1 MHSRPPIYFVASL
14 GLLGLLTSCGGGGG
28 GSSSAPAQVSSAPA
42 PAGESFA
49 QIVLQSVLERAIPA
63 TIDTLVFRGL
73 NPQGSVIF
81 GPETR
86 AKAPRIELERVPLG
100 VTQLHIEYFQGTIV
114 RGRVTLPVTLRVGQ
128 SLLIESPAFSD
139 VVYPLASIS
148 LTPPSL
154 NLLRG
159 QQFAFQLEGFYADQT
174 SRDLGPLAQ
183 WSASPEGIV
192 EVLPN
197 GVVRALQVGECTLT
211 AQVESFTSQCRL
223 SVARPPLVDLQLS
236 HQDYSLLEG
245 QEFTLQA
252 VGLFQDGV
260 QEVPDSLNWSSE
272 DPQVASVGPDGVV
285 QAHAPGQ
292 TRILVQSGTLTAAL
306 DLSVSPD
313 LTIQELF
320 SQPARQDIP
329 LGLNAGF
336 RLFGRYRNGNTV
348 DLTQLAEW
356 TSSHPDIARVSGVH
370 PNYPTNRPSYN
381 GNLASNP
388 PPYFPYTRNVIGGV
402 SRGQASIRAE
412 YQGQGVDIPVQVTDP
427 VPLFARVLPA
437 LTQLFNTGQSD
448 QLDSECI
455 LSDAS
460 VELNRPDVSLE
471 QVGSSVQLSASN
483 LATAQQPGAS
493 FFRAVVPV
501 PNIPDIPD
509 SGVARYVYR
518 TPAYIDPVPD
528 YFHYPFDLASIVV
541 NQPLGLS
548 FSPSALTS
556 LKGSLL
562 AESAAGLFW
571 AQGNRVQFFSHLIQ
585 LPQISNVRALA
596 AGRFSGTR
604 GAGEVFF
611 AGTRAPGGVDYG
623 VILSHTPEQ
632 RILTT
637 TPPYTQVVP
646 AQTESRTFADTP
658 HGLSTAVTADFDGN
672 GRLDAALFYRPSA
685 NAQQLEFKVRLSDQ
699 DILDVERAPLASPEL
714 SQVAAGDLNGDG
726 SVDLV
731 GLSPSTVHVWLN
743 DGQAN
748 FAAGPQLP
756 LNLPLEARV
765 SQLNLGDV
773 DGDGHSDL
781 CFFQSLGFGW
791 RDYFVY
797 YGDGTGQFPRSHRG
811 DSGYRVQASRLA
823 DLTGDGRA
831 DLVTLQSD
839 SIHTLIHSN
848 NSLRRASMSVHPGS
862 AQGFLPQQVTAI
874 SSDSSPASFLL
885 RDQNNDGRLDLVCSL
900 QYTSSLVPFTTGW
913 LNSGWSAYG
922 SFSSQLYH
930 HYRGLVLLRNP

>member
-14 GLLGLLTSCGGGGG
+14 GWLGLLTGCGGGGG

-260 QEVPDSLNWSSE
+260 QEVPDSLSWSSE

-292 TRILVQSGTLTAAL
+292 TRILGQSGTLTAAL
-306 DLSVSPD
+306 NLSVSPD

-356 TSSHPDIARVSGVH
+356 TSSHPDIAKVAGVQVD
-370 PNYPTNRPSYN
+370 YPVVRPSYTMF
-381 GNLASNP
+381 LATYP
-388 PPYFPYTRNVIGGV
+388 PPFFPNSRNVIGGV
-402 SRGQASIRAE
+402 SRGQATIRAE

-437 LTQLFNTGQSD
+437 LTQLLTPGQSV
-448 QLDSECI
+448 QLDTECI

-460 VELNRPDVSLE
+460 VELNRPDTSIE
-471 QVGSSVQLSASN
+471 QAGTSAQLSASN
-483 LATAQQPGAS
+483 LAAAQQPGATL
-493 FFRAVVPV
+493 FRAVIPV
-501 PNIPDIPD
+501 PNIPDT
-509 SGVARYVYR
+509 GVARYTYFNDGY
-518 TPAYIDPVPD
+518 ADLGAD
-528 YFHYPFDLASIVV
+528 YFRYPFDLASIVV
-541 NQPLGLS
+541 NQPLGIA
-548 FSPSALTS
+548 FTPSALTS

-585 LPQISNVRALA
+585 LSQTSNVRALA

-632 RILTT
+632 RIRTT

-646 AQTESRTFADTP
+646 AQTEYRTFADTP

-685 NAQQLEFKVRLSDQ
+685 IAQQLEFKVRLSDQ

-731 GLSPSTVHVWLN
+731 GLSPSIVQVWLN
-743 DGQAN
+743 DGQAH
-748 FAAGPQLP
+748 FTAGPQLA

-765 SQLNLGDV
+765 SQLNLGDI

-781 CFFQSLGFGW
+781 CFFQTLGFGW

-848 NSLRRASMSVHPGS
+848 NSQRRTSMSIHPGS
-862 AQGFLPQQVTAI
+862 DQGFLPQQVTAI

-900 QYTSSLVPFTTGW
+900 QYTSNFLPFGNGWATGSL
-913 LNSGWSAYG
+913 L
-922 SFSSQLYH
+922 SQLYH